1 MPKPSP
7 LALIAAVPPT
17 AESERAP
24 INWARAR
31 GAISAVT
38 SRQRVERRP
47 QESARDRRTTS
58 ELRRLAR
65 ELADLEPPEVA
76 AKLRA
81 LAEWYEGGAR

>member
-1 MPKPSP
+1 MPK
-7 LALIAAVPPT
+7 LAVVPPP
-17 AESERAP
+17 AAIPEKPRP

-38 SRQRVERRP
+38 SRDRQERRP
-47 QESARDRRTTS
+47 QESARDRRTAS

-81 LAEWYEGGAR
+81 LAEWYERGAE